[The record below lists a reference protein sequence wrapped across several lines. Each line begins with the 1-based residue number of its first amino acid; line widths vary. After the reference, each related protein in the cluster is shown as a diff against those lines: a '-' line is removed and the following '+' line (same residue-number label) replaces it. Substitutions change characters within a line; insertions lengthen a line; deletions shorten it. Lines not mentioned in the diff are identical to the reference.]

1 MAYGKIITL
10 EGTDG
15 TGKKTQTE
23 AFVNRAKSEGYPV
36 YTLSFPDYESKWG
49 KKVKQYLRGEL
60 GSIRKE
66 DITLV
71 SWLYALDRE
80 EKKATIEYLLGE
92 GSNII
97 LDRYMESN
105 FAHQGAKLQGEQR
118 KDLIEWLRNLETKIL
133 EIPPSDIVIF
143 LDLPVEHS
151 LEAMKKRR
159 ELDIHESDKDHLN
172 NAYETYKMLAA
183 QNNWITISCLNQNG
197 CRYRKEDL
205 SEIIWNTAKPY
216 LVNGKPGQIC

>member
-1 MAYGKIITL
+1 MQKGRIITV

-23 AFVNRAKSEGYPV
+23 ILVNKANSEGYPV
-36 YTLSFPDYESKWG
+36 HTLSFPDYESKWG
-49 KKVKQYLRGEL
+49 KKVRQYLKGEL

-66 DITLV
+66 DISLV

-80 EKKATIEYLLGE
+80 EKKLTIEYLLEE

-105 FAHQGAKLQGEQR
+105 FAHQGAKLDGEQR
-118 KDLIEWLRNLETKIL
+118 KNLIDGLKNLETKIL

-159 ELDIHESDKDHLN
+159 EFDIHESDKNHLN
-172 NAYETYKMLAA
+172 NAYETYKMLAL
-183 QNNWITISCLNQNG
+183 QDNWITIPCLNKDGQ
-197 CRYRKEDL
+197 RYRKEDL
-205 SEIIWNTAKPY
+205 SEIIWNAAEPY
-216 LVNGKPGQIC
+216 LVNRKK